1 MNELTAEYAKAVDL
15 DRKIKVSAQL
25 AQQNLYEVCKGL
37 KEMHDNKL
45 FKELGYSSFE
55 NYCEEEVGIK
65 RHQAQKYLAVANIEN
80 GDTYHHL
87 GVSKLSL
94 LAKLDEPQ
102 REEIQQNVD
111 LETTSV
117 RELKE
122 KIDSLKKTNDRL
134 MSKVDEAEKN
144 AEKSRKSEEA
154 ACGKL
159 SILQTDTEF
168 QKQKIAQLESELE
181 SKKNSITALEEQVE
195 ELESRPVEVAVAETD
210 SHEIENLKDAMKR
223 VDLDWSLKYNEL
235 QESNLKESIEKNKA
249 HTAEIEKLK
258 AEYEEKLANAEK
270 PEYDCTEVFKAY
282 LANAIDAVK
291 RLISFANDY
300 PEEELF
306 KEKIKGLFSN
316 VNKCMEEN
324 KNAEII

>member
-1 MNELTAEYAKAVDL
+1 MNELTAEYAKAADL

-25 AQQNLYEVCKGL
+25 AQQSLYDMCMGL
-37 KEMHDNKL
+37 KEMRDGKL
-45 FKELGYSSFE
+45 YKELGYSTFE
-55 NYCEEEVGIK
+55 DYTENEVGLS
-65 RHQAQKYLAVANIEN
+65 RFMAYKYAAIADMKNVESIQQI
-80 GDTYHHL
+80 
-87 GVSKLSL
+87 GVTKLSL

-102 REEIQQNVD
+102 REEIQQATD
-111 LETTSV
+111 LESTSV
-117 RELKE
+117 KELKE

-144 AEKSRKSEEA
+144 AKKSRKSEEA

-258 AEYEEKLANAEK
+258 AEYEEKLANTAK
-270 PEYDCTEVFKAY
+270 SGADCKEVFKVY

-300 PEEELF
+300 PEEKLF
-306 KEKIKGLFSN
+306 KKKIKELLIGIDKN
-316 VNKCMEEN
+316 TEE
-324 KNAEII
+324 

>member
-1 MNELTAEYAKAVDL
+1 MNELTAEYAKAADL

-25 AQQNLYEVCKGL
+25 AQQSLYDMCMGL
-37 KEMHDNKL
+37 KEMRDGKL
-45 FKELGYSSFE
+45 YKELGYSTFE
-55 NYCEEEVGIK
+55 DYTENEVGLS
-65 RHQAQKYLAVANIEN
+65 RFMAYKYAAIADMKNVESIQQI
-80 GDTYHHL
+80 
-87 GVSKLSL
+87 GVTKLSL

-102 REEIQQNVD
+102 REEIQQATD
-111 LETTSV
+111 LESTSV
-117 RELKE
+117 KELKARIAE
-122 KIDSLKKTNDRL
+122 LKAIAD
-134 MSKVDEAEKN
+134 
-144 AEKSRKSEEA
+144 KSQGTIS
-154 ACGKL
+154 
-159 SILQTDTEF
+159 
-168 QKQKIAQLESELE
+168 QLESELE

-249 HTAEIEKLK
+249 HTAEIEKLRV
-258 AEYEEKLANAEK
+258 EYEEKLANAEK

-291 RLISFANDY
+291 RLISFANNY

>member
-1 MNELTAEYAKAVDL
+1 MNELTAEYAKAADL

-25 AQQNLYEVCKGL
+25 AQQSLYDMCMGL
-37 KEMHDNKL
+37 KEMRDNKL
-45 FKELGYSSFE
+45 YKELGYSEFNDYCTAELGATDRTAYKYISIVE
-55 NYCEEEVGIK
+55 N
-65 RHQAQKYLAVANIEN
+65 LSEN
-80 GDTYHHL
+80 LVKSTSIGTE
-87 GVSKLSL
+87 KLYL

-102 REEIQQNVD
+102 REEIQQNTD
-111 LETTSV
+111 LESTSV
-117 RELKE
+117 RELKARIAE
-122 KIDSLKKTNDRL
+122 LKAIAD
-134 MSKVDEAEKN
+134 
-144 AEKSRKSEEA
+144 KSQGTIS
-154 ACGKL
+154 
-159 SILQTDTEF
+159 
-168 QKQKIAQLESELE
+168 QLESELE

-249 HTAEIEKLK
+249 HTAEIEKLRV
-258 AEYEEKLANAEK
+258 EYEEKLANAEK

-300 PEEELF
+300 PEEKLF
-306 KEKIKGLFSN
+306 KEKIKELLIGIDKN
-316 VNKCMEEN
+316 TEE
-324 KNAEII
+324 

>member
-1 MNELTAEYAKAVDL
+1 MNELTEYAKAADL

-25 AQQNLYEVCKGL
+25 AQQSLYDMCMGL
-37 KEMHDNKL
+37 KEMRDSKL
-45 FKELGYSSFE
+45 YKELGYQNFE
-55 NYCEEEVGIK
+55 EYCENEVGIK
-65 RHQAQKYLAVANIEN
+65 RNQAMKYAKIAEIEN
-80 GDTYHHL
+80 AQSTVHFEKIGTE
-87 GVSKLSL
+87 KLYL

-102 REEIQQNVD
+102 REEIQQVTD
-111 LETTSV
+111 LESTSV
-117 RELKE
+117 KELKARIAE
-122 KIDSLKKTNDRL
+122 LKAIAD
-134 MSKVDEAEKN
+134 
-144 AEKSRKSEEA
+144 KSQGTIS
-154 ACGKL
+154 
-159 SILQTDTEF
+159 
-168 QKQKIAQLESELE
+168 QLESELE

-258 AEYEEKLANAEK
+258 AEYEEKLANTAK
-270 PEYDCTEVFKAY
+270 SGADCKEVFKVY

-300 PEEELF
+300 PKEKLF
-306 KEKIKGLFSN
+306 KEKIKELLIGIDKN
-316 VNKCMEEN
+316 TEE
-324 KNAEII
+324 

>member
-1 MNELTAEYAKAVDL
+1 MNELTAEYAKAADL

-25 AQQNLYEVCKGL
+25 AQQSLYDMCMGL
-37 KEMHDNKL
+37 KEMRDGKL
-45 FKELGYSSFE
+45 YKELGYQNFE
-55 NYCEEEVGIK
+55 EYCENEVGIK
-65 RHQAQKYLAVANIEN
+65 RNQAMKYAKIAEIEN
-80 GDTYHHL
+80 AQSTVHFEKIGTE
-87 GVSKLSL
+87 KLYL

-102 REEIQQNVD
+102 REEIQQATD
-111 LETTSV
+111 LESTSV
-117 RELKE
+117 KELKARIAE
-122 KIDSLKKTNDRL
+122 LKAIAD
-134 MSKVDEAEKN
+134 
-144 AEKSRKSEEA
+144 KSQGTIS
-154 ACGKL
+154 
-159 SILQTDTEF
+159 
-168 QKQKIAQLESELE
+168 QLESELE

-258 AEYEEKLANAEK
+258 AEYEEKLANTAK
-270 PEYDCTEVFKAY
+270 SGADCKEVFKVY

>member
-1 MNELTAEYAKAVDL
+1 MNELTAEYAKAADL

-25 AQQNLYEVCKGL
+25 AQQSLYDMCMGL
-37 KEMHDNKL
+37 KEMRDGKL
-45 FKELGYSSFE
+45 YKELGYSTFE
-55 NYCEEEVGIK
+55 DYTENEVGLS
-65 RHQAQKYLAVANIEN
+65 RFMAYKYAAIADMKNVESIQQI
-80 GDTYHHL
+80 
-87 GVSKLSL
+87 GVTKLSL

-102 REEIQQNVD
+102 REEIQQATD
-111 LETTSV
+111 LESTSV
-117 RELKE
+117 KELKARIAE
-122 KIDSLKKTNDRL
+122 LKAIAD
-134 MSKVDEAEKN
+134 
-144 AEKSRKSEEA
+144 KSQGTIS
-154 ACGKL
+154 
-159 SILQTDTEF
+159 
-168 QKQKIAQLESELE
+168 QLESELE

-258 AEYEEKLANAEK
+258 AEYEEKLANTAK
-270 PEYDCTEVFKAY
+270 SGADCKEVFKVY

>member
-1 MNELTAEYAKAVDL
+1 MNELTAEYAKAADL

-25 AQQNLYEVCKGL
+25 AQQSLYDMCMGL
-37 KEMHDNKL
+37 KEMRDGKL
-45 FKELGYSSFE
+45 YKELGYSTFE
-55 NYCEEEVGIK
+55 DYTENEVGLS
-65 RHQAQKYLAVANIEN
+65 RFMAYKYAAIADMKNVESIQQI
-80 GDTYHHL
+80 
-87 GVSKLSL
+87 GVTKLSL

-102 REEIQQNVD
+102 REEIQQATD
-111 LETTSV
+111 LESTSV
-117 RELKE
+117 KELKARIAE
-122 KIDSLKKTNDRL
+122 LKAIAD
-134 MSKVDEAEKN
+134 
-144 AEKSRKSEEA
+144 KSQGTIS
-154 ACGKL
+154 
-159 SILQTDTEF
+159 
-168 QKQKIAQLESELE
+168 QLESELE

-249 HTAEIEKLK
+249 HTAEIEKLRV
-258 AEYEEKLANAEK
+258 EYEEKLANSEK

-291 RLISFANDY
+291 RLISFANNY

>member
-1 MNELTAEYAKAVDL
+1 MNELTAEYAKAADL

-25 AQQNLYEVCKGL
+25 AQQSLYDMCMGL
-37 KEMHDNKL
+37 KEMRDGKL
-45 FKELGYSSFE
+45 YKELGYSTFE
-55 NYCEEEVGIK
+55 DYTENEVGLS
-65 RHQAQKYLAVANIEN
+65 RFMAYKYAAIADMKNVESIQQI
-80 GDTYHHL
+80 
-87 GVSKLSL
+87 GVTKLSL

-102 REEIQQNVD
+102 REEIQQATD
-111 LETTSV
+111 LESTSV
-117 RELKE
+117 KELKARIAE
-122 KIDSLKKTNDRL
+122 LKAIAD
-134 MSKVDEAEKN
+134 
-144 AEKSRKSEEA
+144 KSQGTIS
-154 ACGKL
+154 
-159 SILQTDTEF
+159 
-168 QKQKIAQLESELE
+168 QLESELE

-258 AEYEEKLANAEK
+258 AEYEEKLANTAK
-270 PEYDCTEVFKAY
+270 SGADCKEVFKVY

-300 PEEELF
+300 PEEKLF
-306 KEKIKGLFSN
+306 KEKIKELLIGIDKN
-316 VNKCMEEN
+316 TEE
-324 KNAEII
+324 

>member
-1 MNELTAEYAKAVDL
+1 MNELTAEYAKAADL

-25 AQQNLYEVCKGL
+25 AQQSLYDMCMGL
-37 KEMHDNKL
+37 KEMRDSKL
-45 FKELGYSSFE
+45 YKELGYSEFNDYCTAELGATDRTTYKYISIVE
-55 NYCEEEVGIK
+55 N
-65 RHQAQKYLAVANIEN
+65 LSEN
-80 GDTYHHL
+80 LVKSTSL
-87 GVSKLSL
+87 GTEKLYL

-102 REEIQQNVD
+102 REEIQKVTD
-111 LETTSV
+111 LESTSV
-117 RELKE
+117 KELKARIAE
-122 KIDSLKKTNDRL
+122 LKAIAD
-134 MSKVDEAEKN
+134 
-144 AEKSRKSEEA
+144 KSQGTIS
-154 ACGKL
+154 
-159 SILQTDTEF
+159 
-168 QKQKIAQLESELE
+168 QLESELE

-258 AEYEEKLANAEK
+258 AEYEEKLANTAK
-270 PEYDCTEVFKAY
+270 SGADCKEVFKVY

-300 PEEELF
+300 PEEKLF
-306 KEKIKGLFSN
+306 KEKIKELLIGIDKN
-316 VNKCMEEN
+316 TEE
-324 KNAEII
+324 

>member
-1 MNELTAEYAKAVDL
+1 MNELTAEYAKAADL

-25 AQQNLYEVCKGL
+25 AQQSLYDMCMGL
-37 KEMHDNKL
+37 KEMRDGKL
-45 FKELGYSSFE
+45 YKELGYQNFE
-55 NYCEEEVGIK
+55 EYCENEVGIK
-65 RHQAQKYLAVANIEN
+65 RNQAMKYAKIAEIEN
-80 GDTYHHL
+80 AQSTVHFEKIGTE
-87 GVSKLSL
+87 KLYL

-102 REEIQQNVD
+102 REEIQQATD
-111 LETTSV
+111 LESTSV
-117 RELKE
+117 KELKARIAE
-122 KIDSLKKTNDRL
+122 LKAIAD
-134 MSKVDEAEKN
+134 
-144 AEKSRKSEEA
+144 KSQGTIS
-154 ACGKL
+154 
-159 SILQTDTEF
+159 
-168 QKQKIAQLESELE
+168 QLESELE

-258 AEYEEKLANAEK
+258 AEYEEKLANTAK
-270 PEYDCTEVFKAY
+270 SGADCKEVFKVY

-300 PEEELF
+300 PEEKLF
-306 KEKIKGLFSN
+306 KKKIKELLIGIDKN
-316 VNKCMEEN
+316 TEE
-324 KNAEII
+324 

>member
-1 MNELTAEYAKAVDL
+1 MNELTAEYAKAVGL

-25 AQQNLYEVCKGL
+25 AQQSLYDMCMGL
-37 KEMHDNKL
+37 KEMRDSKL
-45 FKELGYSSFE
+45 YKELGYSEFNDYCTAELGATDRTTYKYISIVE
-55 NYCEEEVGIK
+55 N
-65 RHQAQKYLAVANIEN
+65 LSEN
-80 GDTYHHL
+80 LVKSTSL
-87 GVSKLSL
+87 GTEKLYL

-102 REEIQQNVD
+102 REEIQQTTD
-111 LETTSV
+111 LESTSV
-117 RELKE
+117 KELKARIAE
-122 KIDSLKKTNDRL
+122 LKAIAD
-134 MSKVDEAEKN
+134 
-144 AEKSRKSEEA
+144 KSQGTIS
-154 ACGKL
+154 
-159 SILQTDTEF
+159 
-168 QKQKIAQLESELE
+168 QLESELE

-195 ELESRPVEVAVAETD
+195 ELESRPVEVAVAESS

-235 QESNLKESIEKNKA
+235 QESNLKENIEKNKA
-249 HTAEIEKLK
+249 HTAEIEKLRV
-258 AEYEEKLANAEK
+258 EYEEKLANAEK

-291 RLISFANDY
+291 RLISFANNY
-300 PEEELF
+300 PEEEFF

>member
-1 MNELTAEYAKAVDL
+1 MNNELTAEYAKAADL

-25 AQQNLYEVCKGL
+25 AQQSLYDMCMGL
-37 KEMHDNKL
+37 KEMRDGKL
-45 FKELGYSSFE
+45 YKELGYSTFE
-55 NYCEEEVGIK
+55 DYTENEVGLS
-65 RHQAQKYLAVANIEN
+65 RFMAYKYAAIADMKNVESIQQI
-80 GDTYHHL
+80 
-87 GVSKLSL
+87 GVTKLSL

-102 REEIQQNVD
+102 REEIQQATD
-111 LETTSV
+111 LESTSV
-117 RELKE
+117 KELKARIAE
-122 KIDSLKKTNDRL
+122 LKAIAD
-134 MSKVDEAEKN
+134 
-144 AEKSRKSEEA
+144 KSQGTIS
-154 ACGKL
+154 
-159 SILQTDTEF
+159 
-168 QKQKIAQLESELE
+168 QLESELE

-258 AEYEEKLANAEK
+258 AEYEKKLANTAK
-270 PEYDCTEVFKAY
+270 SGADCKEVFKVY

-300 PEEELF
+300 PEEKLF
-306 KEKIKGLFSN
+306 KKKIKELLIGIDKN
-316 VNKCMEEN
+316 TEE
-324 KNAEII
+324 

>member
-1 MNELTAEYAKAVDL
+1 MNELTAEYAKAADL

-25 AQQNLYEVCKGL
+25 AQQSLYDMCMGL
-37 KEMHDNKL
+37 KEMRDSKL
-45 FKELGYSSFE
+45 YKELGYQNFE
-55 NYCEEEVGIK
+55 EYCENEVGIK
-65 RHQAQKYLAVANIEN
+65 RNQAMKYAKIAEIEN
-80 GDTYHHL
+80 AQSTVHFEKIGTE
-87 GVSKLSL
+87 KLYL

-102 REEIQQNVD
+102 REEIQQATD
-111 LETTSV
+111 LESTSV
-117 RELKE
+117 KELKARIAE
-122 KIDSLKKTNDRL
+122 LKAIAD
-134 MSKVDEAEKN
+134 
-144 AEKSRKSEEA
+144 KSQGTIS
-154 ACGKL
+154 
-159 SILQTDTEF
+159 
-168 QKQKIAQLESELE
+168 QLESELE

-258 AEYEEKLANAEK
+258 AEYEEKLANTAK
-270 PEYDCTEVFKAY
+270 SGADCKEVFKVY

-300 PEEELF
+300 PEEKLF
-306 KEKIKGLFSN
+306 KEKIKELLIGIDKN
-316 VNKCMEEN
+316 TEE
-324 KNAEII
+324 

>member
-1 MNELTAEYAKAVDL
+1 MNELTAEYAKAADL

-25 AQQNLYEVCKGL
+25 AQQSLYDMCMGL
-37 KEMHDNKL
+37 KEMRDGKL
-45 FKELGYSSFE
+45 YKELGYQNFE
-55 NYCEEEVGIK
+55 EYCENEVGIK
-65 RHQAQKYLAVANIEN
+65 RNQAMKYAKIAEIEN
-80 GDTYHHL
+80 AQSTVHFEKIGTE
-87 GVSKLSL
+87 KLYL

-102 REEIQQNVD
+102 REEIQQATD
-111 LETTSV
+111 LESTSV
-117 RELKE
+117 KELKARIAE
-122 KIDSLKKTNDRL
+122 LKAIAD
-134 MSKVDEAEKN
+134 
-144 AEKSRKSEEA
+144 KSQGTIS
-154 ACGKL
+154 
-159 SILQTDTEF
+159 
-168 QKQKIAQLESELE
+168 QLESELE

-258 AEYEEKLANAEK
+258 AEYEEKLANTAK
-270 PEYDCTEVFKAY
+270 SGADCKEVFKVY

-300 PEEELF
+300 PEEKLF
-306 KEKIKGLFSN
+306 KEKIKELLIGIDKN
-316 VNKCMEEN
+316 TEE
-324 KNAEII
+324 

>member
-1 MNELTAEYAKAVDL
+1 MNNELTAEYAKAVDL

-117 RELKE
+117 RELKARIAE
-122 KIDSLKKTNDRL
+122 LKAIAD
-134 MSKVDEAEKN
+134 
-144 AEKSRKSEEA
+144 KSQGTIS
-154 ACGKL
+154 
-159 SILQTDTEF
+159 
-168 QKQKIAQLESELE
+168 QLESELE

-235 QESNLKESIEKNKA
+235 QESNLKESIEKNKV

-258 AEYEEKLANAEK
+258 AEYEEKLAKTAK
-270 PEYDCTEVFKAY
+270 SGADCKEVFKVY

-300 PEEELF
+300 PEEKLF
-306 KEKIKGLFSN
+306 KEKIKELLIGIDKN
-316 VNKCMEEN
+316 TEE
-324 KNAEII
+324 

>member
-1 MNELTAEYAKAVDL
+1 MNNELTAEYAKAVDL

-25 AQQNLYEVCKGL
+25 AQQSLYDMCMGL
-37 KEMHDNKL
+37 KEMRDNKL
-45 FKELGYSSFE
+45 YKELGYSEFGDYCKSELGTTDRTAYKYISIAE
-55 NYCEEEVGIK
+55 N
-65 RHQAQKYLAVANIEN
+65 LPEN
-80 GDTYHHL
+80 LVKSTSLIGTE
-87 GVSKLSL
+87 KLYL
-94 LAKLDEPQ
+94 LAKLDESQ
-102 REEIQQNVD
+102 REEIQQNTD
-111 LETTSV
+111 LESTSV
-117 RELKE
+117 RELKARIAE
-122 KIDSLKKTNDRL
+122 LKAIAD
-134 MSKVDEAEKN
+134 
-144 AEKSRKSEEA
+144 KSQGTIS
-154 ACGKL
+154 
-159 SILQTDTEF
+159 
-168 QKQKIAQLESELE
+168 QLESELE

-235 QESNLKESIEKNKA
+235 QESNLKENIEKNKA
-249 HTAEIEKLK
+249 HTAEIEKLRV
-258 AEYEEKLANAEK
+258 EYEEKLANAEK

>member
-1 MNELTAEYAKAVDL
+1 MNELTAEYAKAADL

-25 AQQNLYEVCKGL
+25 AQQSLYDMCMGL
-37 KEMHDNKL
+37 KEMRDSKL
-45 FKELGYSSFE
+45 YKELGYQNFE
-55 NYCEEEVGIK
+55 EYCENEVGIK
-65 RHQAQKYLAVANIEN
+65 RNQAMKYAKIAEIEN
-80 GDTYHHL
+80 AQSTVHFEKIGTE
-87 GVSKLSL
+87 KLYL

-102 REEIQQNVD
+102 REEIQQVTD
-111 LETTSV
+111 LESTSV
-117 RELKE
+117 KELKARIAE
-122 KIDSLKKTNDRL
+122 LKAIAD
-134 MSKVDEAEKN
+134 
-144 AEKSRKSEEA
+144 KSQGTIS
-154 ACGKL
+154 
-159 SILQTDTEF
+159 
-168 QKQKIAQLESELE
+168 QLESELE

-258 AEYEEKLANAEK
+258 AEYEEKLANTAK
-270 PEYDCTEVFKAY
+270 SGADCKEVFKVY

-300 PEEELF
+300 PEEKLF
-306 KEKIKGLFSN
+306 KKKIKELLIGIDKN
-316 VNKCMEEN
+316 TEE
-324 KNAEII
+324 

>member
-1 MNELTAEYAKAVDL
+1 MNNELPAEYAKAVDL

-25 AQQNLYEVCKGL
+25 AQQSLYDMCMGL
-37 KEMHDNKL
+37 KEMRDNKL
-45 FKELGYSSFE
+45 YKELGYQNFE
-55 NYCEEEVGIK
+55 EYCENEVGLS
-65 RHQAQKYLAVANIEN
+65 RFMAYKYAAIADMKNVESIQQI
-80 GDTYHHL
+80 
-87 GVSKLSL
+87 GVTKLSF

-117 RELKE
+117 RELKARIAE
-122 KIDSLKKTNDRL
+122 LKAIAD
-134 MSKVDEAEKN
+134 
-144 AEKSRKSEEA
+144 KSQGTIS
-154 ACGKL
+154 
-159 SILQTDTEF
+159 
-168 QKQKIAQLESELE
+168 QLESELE

-235 QESNLKESIEKNKA
+235 QESNLKESIEKNKV

-258 AEYEEKLANAEK
+258 AEYEEKLANTAK
-270 PEYDCTEVFKAY
+270 SGADCKEVFKVY

-300 PEEELF
+300 PEEKLF
-306 KEKIKGLFSN
+306 KEKIKELLIGIDKN
-316 VNKCMEEN
+316 TEE
-324 KNAEII
+324 

>member
-1 MNELTAEYAKAVDL
+1 MNNELTAEYAKAADL

-25 AQQNLYEVCKGL
+25 AQQSLYDMCMGL
-37 KEMHDNKL
+37 KEMRDGKL
-45 FKELGYSSFE
+45 YKELGYSTFE
-55 NYCEEEVGIK
+55 DYTENEVGLS
-65 RHQAQKYLAVANIEN
+65 RFMAYKYAAIADMKNVESIQQI
-80 GDTYHHL
+80 
-87 GVSKLSL
+87 GVTKLSL

-102 REEIQQNVD
+102 REEIQQATD
-111 LETTSV
+111 LESTSV
-117 RELKE
+117 KELKARIAE
-122 KIDSLKKTNDRL
+122 LKAIAD
-134 MSKVDEAEKN
+134 
-144 AEKSRKSEEA
+144 KSQGTIS
-154 ACGKL
+154 
-159 SILQTDTEF
+159 
-168 QKQKIAQLESELE
+168 QLESELE

-235 QESNLKESIEKNKA
+235 QESNLKENIEKNKA
-249 HTAEIEKLK
+249 HTAEIEKLR
-258 AEYEEKLANAEK
+258 AEYEEKLANTAK
-270 PEYDCTEVFKAY
+270 SGADCKEVFKVY

-306 KEKIKGLFSN
+306 KKKIKGLFSN

>member
-1 MNELTAEYAKAVDL
+1 MNNELTAEYAKAADL

-25 AQQNLYEVCKGL
+25 AQQSLYDMCMGL
-37 KEMHDNKL
+37 KEMRDGKL
-45 FKELGYSSFE
+45 YKELGYSTFE
-55 NYCEEEVGIK
+55 DYTENEVGLS
-65 RHQAQKYLAVANIEN
+65 RFMAYKYAAIADMKNVESIQQI
-80 GDTYHHL
+80 
-87 GVSKLSL
+87 GVTKLSL

-102 REEIQQNVD
+102 REEIQQVTD
-111 LETTSV
+111 LESTSV
-117 RELKE
+117 KELKARIAE
-122 KIDSLKKTNDRL
+122 LKAIAD
-134 MSKVDEAEKN
+134 
-144 AEKSRKSEEA
+144 KSQGTIS
-154 ACGKL
+154 
-159 SILQTDTEF
+159 
-168 QKQKIAQLESELE
+168 QLESELE

-258 AEYEEKLANAEK
+258 AEYEGKLANTAK
-270 PEYDCTEVFKAY
+270 SGADCKEVFKVY

-300 PEEELF
+300 PEEKLF
-306 KEKIKGLFSN
+306 KKKIKELLIGIDKN
-316 VNKCMEEN
+316 TEE
-324 KNAEII
+324 